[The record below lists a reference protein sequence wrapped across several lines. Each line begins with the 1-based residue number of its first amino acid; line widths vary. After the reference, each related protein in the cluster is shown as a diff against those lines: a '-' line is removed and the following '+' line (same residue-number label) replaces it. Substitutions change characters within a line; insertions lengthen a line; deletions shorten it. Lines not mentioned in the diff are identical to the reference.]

1 MRHKM
6 DKIASSGCLTVCL
19 SFLDDG
25 YYPESYHQQGQDDLY
40 KYIQGHRQ
48 VKGGRIEDTIGV
60 GFYEFTYQEDRPED
74 GKANNSNGS
83 WPFRL
88 ERQDN
93 EQERYDTEVQ
103 WGRKSGSIAGEKVL
117 KRWLAG
123 S

>member
-1 MRHKM
+1 MPSV
-6 DKIASSGCLTVCL
+6 DYLTVGL

-25 YYPESYHQQGQDDLY
+25 YYTKSYHQQGQDDLS
-40 KYIQGHRQ
+40 KYIQSDWQ
-48 VKGGRIEDTIGV
+48 VKGQRIEDPIGV
-60 GFYEFTYQEDRPED
+60 GFYEFTQQEDRPED

-103 WGRKSGSIAGEKVL
+103 RGRKSGAIASEKVF
-117 KRWLAG
+117 KRWLTG
-123 S
+123 G

>member
-1 MRHKM
+1 MV
-6 DKIASSGCLTVCL
+6 SL

-60 GFYEFTYQEDRPED
+60 DFYKFTYQEHCPED

-117 KRWLAG
+117 KRWLTG
-123 S
+123 SQDWCD